1 MSSSV
6 VTKNKPLGGVLAC
19 ALMAAFVLFAGAAA
33 AADSQADRVATD
45 RVAIEQLWSKY
56 AQALD
61 TADPEL
67 YASLFTVDA
76 YVEVDGK
83 PYKGRQAIQELV
95 RGIRQKLQIDKVPP
109 DSHGR
114 RFGPIRHLL
123 SNLIVDLQG
132 DRATSESYWTEI
144 ITNGK
149 NAQGVGNPPSVLKM
163 GRYEDELVKQNG
175 KWLYSKRII
184 SGDLQMPHPDLH

>member
-1 MSSSV
+1 MKASV
-6 VTKNKPLGGVLAC
+6 MT
-19 ALMAAFVLFAGAAA
+19 ALMAGLVLFAGHAA
-33 AADSQADRVATD
+33 AADSPGDRA
-45 RVAIEQLWSKY
+45 AIETLWAQY

-61 TADPEL
+61 TADADL
-67 YASLFTVDA
+67 YASLFTPDA
-76 YVEVDGK
+76 YLEVDGK
-83 PYKGRQAIQELV
+83 PYKGRQEIQALIHE
-95 RGIRQKLQIDKVPP
+95 IRQKLAIDKLPP

-123 SNLIVDLQG
+123 SNLMVDLHG

-144 ITNGK
+144 IANGK
-149 NAQGVGNPPSVLKM
+149 NAQGVGNPPAVLKM
-163 GRYEDELVKQNG
+163 GRYEDELVKRGG

>member
-1 MSSSV
+1 MRSSV
-6 VTKNKPLGGVLAC
+6 VVKNRAFGGLLAWVLVAG
-19 ALMAAFVLFAGAAA
+19 LVLFACRAGAADA
-33 AADSQADRVATD
+33 QAD
-45 RVAIEQLWSKY
+45 RVAIEQLWAKY

-67 YASLFTVDA
+67 YSSLFTPDA

-95 RGIRQKLQIDKVPP
+95 RGIRQKLQIDKLPA

-132 DRATSESYWTEI
+132 NRATSESYWTEI

-149 NAQGVGNPPSVLKM
+149 NAQGDGNPPSVLKM

-175 KWLYSKRII
+175 KWLFSRRII

>member
-6 VTKNKPLGGVLAC
+6 VKKNRPISGVVAC
-19 ALMAAFVLFAGAAA
+19 ALMAGLVLFACRAG
-33 AADSQADRVATD
+33 AADSED
-45 RVAIEQLWSKY
+45 RVAIEQLWAKY

-61 TADPEL
+61 TADPEF
-67 YASLFTVDA
+67 YSSLFTPDA
-76 YVEVDGK
+76 YLEVDGK
-83 PYKGRQAIQELV
+83 PYKGRQAIQGVV
-95 RGIRQKLQIDKVPP
+95 RDIRQKLQVDKLPA

-114 RFGPIRHLL
+114 RFGPIRHIL
-123 SNLIVDLQG
+123 SNLIVDLHG

-144 ITNGK
+144 ISNGK

-184 SGDLQMPHPDLH
+184 SGDLQMPHPELH